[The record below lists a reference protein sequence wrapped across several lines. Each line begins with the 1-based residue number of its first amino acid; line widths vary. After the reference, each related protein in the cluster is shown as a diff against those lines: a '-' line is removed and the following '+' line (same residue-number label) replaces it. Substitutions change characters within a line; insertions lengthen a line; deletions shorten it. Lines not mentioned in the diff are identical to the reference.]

1 MSDLLE
7 IYPFKSR

>member
-7 IYPFKSR
+7 IIGLSS